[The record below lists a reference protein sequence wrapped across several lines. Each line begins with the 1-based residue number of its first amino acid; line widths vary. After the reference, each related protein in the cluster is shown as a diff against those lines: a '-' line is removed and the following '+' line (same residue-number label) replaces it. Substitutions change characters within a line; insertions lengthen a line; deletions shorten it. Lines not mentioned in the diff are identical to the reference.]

1 MRLLI
6 DLIESNEIKESKI
19 LLESM
24 ISDVVKS
31 KFKNA
36 ESSMLNIFEQEG
48 GGEEDPQGTIE
59 DPLLQPGSVVSK
71 EYFFKRFSYGE
82 HEILMKKVGMGQ
94 NAPTVTYIDGER
106 YEVFTTSKQ
115 AEKETIRYIKDGSFA
130 KANDEKK
137 AKADADAKAKED
149 EENAAAKAKEDEAT
163 AADDAAKEEE
173 ARQEAE
179 HEKITESF
187 KTILDSD
194 RPNII
199 TFKNGEEKV
208 ITVSEAYEAMEILKL
223 LNNMNGI
230 KFLQRLSDSITSYHA
245 TMDFFLD
252 KVRKGI
258 Y

>member
-1 MRLLI
+1 MRFLV
-6 DLIESNEIKESKI
+6 DLIENNDIENSKI
-19 LLESM
+19 LIESM
-24 ISDVVKS
+24 LSDIVVS
-31 KFKNA
+31 KFDKNKT
-36 ESSMLNIFEQEG
+36 SILDIFEQEG
-48 GGEEDPQGTIE
+48 AAAEDPEGTIE
-59 DPLLQPGSVVSK
+59 DPLLQPGNIVSK
-71 EYFFKRFSYGE
+71 EYFFKRFTYGE

-115 AEKETIRYIKDGSFA
+115 AEKETIRYIKDGSFD
-130 KANDEKK
+130 KANAEKK
-137 AKADADAKAKED
+137 AKEDEAAKAKED
-149 EENAAAKAKEDEAT
+149 EENAAAKEEEDKANAEKQAVEDE
-163 AADDAAKEEE
+163 KKKQEE
-173 ARQEAE
+173 E

-199 TFKNGEEKV
+199 TFNNGEEKV
-208 ITVSEAYEAMEILKL
+208 VTVSEAYDALEILKL
-223 LNNMNGI
+223 LNNENGI
-230 KFLQRLSDSITSYHA
+230 NFLQRLSDSITSYQE